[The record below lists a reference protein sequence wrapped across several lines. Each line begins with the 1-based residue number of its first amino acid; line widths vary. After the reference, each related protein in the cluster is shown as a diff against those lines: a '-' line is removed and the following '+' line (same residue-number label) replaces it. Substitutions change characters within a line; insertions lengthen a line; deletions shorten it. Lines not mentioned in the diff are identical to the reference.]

1 MEQAMFTMKELRQI
15 DRTYFNII
23 NAGCY
28 SVTLQSKNTRHYW
41 HILHQQY
48 KTFTSCSIQHKH
60 HQPSAFHEQCSATNL
75 KDALDKIQA
84 HDNYHLFVKC
94 AGKKKKC
101 RIA

>member
-1 MEQAMFTMKELRQI
+1 MEKAMFTMKELGQI

-28 SVTLQSKNTRHYW
+28 SVTLQSKNTKHYW

-48 KTFTSCSIQHKH
+48 RTFATCKIQHKH
-60 HQPSAFHEQCSATNL
+60 KQSDAFHEQCSAPTL
-75 KDALDKIQA
+75 KDALDEIKE
-84 HDNYHLFVKC
+84 HDSYHLFVRC
-94 AGKKKKC
+94 AEKKKNR

>member
-1 MEQAMFTMKELRQI
+1 MGQAMFAMKELQQI

-28 SVTLQSKNTRHYW
+28 SVTLQSKNTKHYW

-48 KTFTSCSIQHKH
+48 RTFATCKIQHKH
-60 HQPSAFHEQCSATNL
+60 KESDAFHEQCSAPTL
-75 KDALDKIQA
+75 KDALDRIKE
-84 HDNYHLFVKC
+84 HDSYHLFVRC

-101 RIA
+101 RVA

>member
-1 MEQAMFTMKELRQI
+1 MKQAMFTMKELMQI

-28 SVTLQSKNTRHYW
+28 SVTLQSKNTKHYW

-48 KTFTSCSIQHKH
+48 RTFATCKIQHKH
-60 HQPSAFHEQCSATNL
+60 KQSDAFHEQCSAPTL
-75 KDALDKIQA
+75 RDALDGIKE
-84 HDNYHLFVKC
+84 HDSYHLFVRC
-94 AGKKKKC
+94 AEKKKNR